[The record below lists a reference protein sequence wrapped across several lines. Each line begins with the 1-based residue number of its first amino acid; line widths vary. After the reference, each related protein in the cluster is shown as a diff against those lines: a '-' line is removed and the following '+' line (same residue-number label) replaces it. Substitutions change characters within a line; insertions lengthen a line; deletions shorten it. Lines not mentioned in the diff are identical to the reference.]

1 MDYYCDISINWLS
14 KPKNKIDLVNKN
26 NSFQKTIQNKYFVF
40 GMGKTGLSVANF
52 LKRNNENAIYFDS
65 RKNPPQ
71 LDDFKK
77 LFTKENIFIEKIE
90 TKNIDDVTHVI
101 VSPGINDNNDLLKI
115 FRKNNIPI
123 LSDIDLY
130 VENTSKRFV
139 AITGTNG
146 KSTVTELVSFLCNNA
161 GVKSSAGGNLGTPA
175 LDLIDDD
182 AELHILEL
190 SSFHLHRCSNLP
202 ANVAVLL
209 NISRDHIDW
218 HGDEESYRQAKFRV
232 LKDASS
238 LVFNHDIPEVKNYL
252 DNKLSVSFGSR
263 TTKKNSYS
271 LLPKDD
277 EILLTYNE
285 KKIVGSSQLK
295 LFGIHNYENIL
306 AALAVTLLLGLD
318 ESLVID
324 AVKRFEGLPHRMQL
338 VASKGN
344 VDYINDSKGTN
355 VNAAIASINSVT
367 AEVILLAGGQSKG
380 GDFDYFAKATK
391 NKIKLAVLFGEDSKL
406 IGKQLKKYTSVIYKN
421 TLEEAFHEANNLC
434 TSGDTILLSPACASF
449 DQFKS
454 FSHRGDEFIRIV
466 NRSIK

>member
-1 MDYYCDISINWLS
+1 MDHHCDISTNWFS
-14 KPKNKIDLVNKN
+14 KPKNKIDLVNKKN
-26 NSFQKTIQNKYFVF
+26 LLQKSIQNKYFVF

-77 LFTKENIFIEKIE
+77 LFKKENIFLEKIE
-90 TKNIDDVTHVI
+90 AKNLDEVTHVI
-101 VSPGINDNNDLLKI
+101 VSPGINDCNDLVRI
-115 FRKNNIPI
+115 FKKNNIPI

-130 VENTSKRFV
+130 VENTTKRFV

-190 SSFHLHRCSNLP
+190 SSFHLHRCSFLP

-218 HGDEESYRQAKFRV
+218 HGDEESYRQAKFSI
-232 LKDASS
+232 LKDATSS
-238 LVFNHDIPEVKNYL
+238 VFNHDISEVLNYL
-252 DNKLSVSFGSR
+252 NNKPSISFGSGIA
-263 TTKKNSYS
+263 KKDSYG
-271 LLPKDD
+271 LLSKGD

-285 KKIVGSSQLK
+285 KELVSSSQLK

-306 AALAVTLLLGLD
+306 AAFAVTLLLDLK

-324 AVKRFEGLPHRMQL
+324 AAMRFEGLPHRMQL
-338 VASKGN
+338 IASKDN

-355 VNAAIASINSVT
+355 VDAAIASINSVSGK
-367 AEVILLAGGQSKG
+367 VILLAGGQSKG
-380 GDFDYFAKATK
+380 GDFDYFANATK

-406 IGKQLKKYTSVIYKN
+406 IGEQIKKYNPVIYTKS
-421 TLEEAFHEANNLC
+421 LEEAFLKAKNSC

-466 NRSIK
+466 NRVIK

>member
-1 MDYYCDISINWLS
+1 MDRYCDISTNWFS
-14 KPKNKIDLVNKN
+14 KPKNKIDLVNKKN
-26 NSFQKTIQNKYFVF
+26 PLQKTIQNKYFVF

-77 LFTKENIFIEKIE
+77 LFKKENIFIEKIE
-90 TKNIDDVTHVI
+90 TKNLDEVTHVI
-101 VSPGINDNNDLLKI
+101 VSPGINDCNGLLKI
-115 FRKNNIPI
+115 FKKNNIPI

-130 VENTSKRFV
+130 VENTAKRFV

-190 SSFHLHRCSNLP
+190 SSFHLHRCSYLP

-218 HGDEESYRQAKFRV
+218 HGDEESYRQAKFRI

-238 LVFNHDIPEVKNYL
+238 SVFNHDIPGVLNYL
-252 DNKLSVSFGSR
+252 NNKLSVSFGSGIA
-263 TTKKNSYS
+263 KKDSYG
-271 LLPKDD
+271 LLSKDD

-285 KKIVGSSQLK
+285 KKIVCSSQLK

-306 AALAVTLLLGLD
+306 AALAVTLLLGLN

-324 AVKRFEGLPHRMQL
+324 AAKRFEGLPHRMQL
-338 VASKGN
+338 IASKDN

-355 VNAAIASINSVT
+355 VDAAIASINSVS
-367 AEVILLAGGQSKG
+367 AKVILLAGGQSKG
-380 GDFDYFAKATK
+380 GDFNYFAKATK

-406 IGKQLKKYTSVIYKN
+406 IGEQLKKYTPVIYTN
-421 TLEEAFHEANNLC
+421 TLEEAFHKAKNSC
-434 TSGDTILLSPACASF
+434 ISGDTILLSPACASF

-466 NRSIK
+466 NRTIR